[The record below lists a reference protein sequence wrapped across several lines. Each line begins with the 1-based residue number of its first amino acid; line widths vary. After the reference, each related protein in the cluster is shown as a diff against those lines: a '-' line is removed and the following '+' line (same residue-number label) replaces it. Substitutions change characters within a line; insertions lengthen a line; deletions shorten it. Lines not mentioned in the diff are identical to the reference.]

1 MSFWDSLG
9 NLAKFYKDAY
19 SKDTGPNNNIGF
31 GQANDIA
38 TSLPS
43 NPGGWNDAVESA
55 RKKGVDVATVAMSK
69 TIGVPLTYLDKKTD
83 GLSTKVLSMAPK
95 NVRSNYAFVRDVTAQ
110 NASMGMLSAL
120 GMIGGGVLGAIGG
133 FAVGNI
139 PGAVA
144 GFGLGTAAA
153 GKLQREI
160 SQTDLVESINKD
172 LSKSAKFAESAVGQE
187 QYNFGNDVV
196 HSAAAITGY
205 KTIGDNTKGV
215 GAITSGLLNF
225 GFETMVGPDILTAK
239 LGGAAARK
247 SLIAPVV
254 QKRTGLI
261 AGRKVFDKFDARQE
275 AIRAADDIDVLK
287 KTAAGETTKYTP
299 LFEFFKN
306 NDAATIAKRPEFQN
320 EIGAKAASLLSGE
333 SNQTIAT
340 ILRIG
345 RGDKQALEE
354 LTALRADKV
363 MQIERLEGAMKV
375 KEIDGIPTLSHVGI
389 NAKKSAAEVAAM
401 RKQTQWLDDALQLD
415 TRLTD
420 RTVARSARVERY
432 RNDIAKNKIER
443 GLSGKN
449 GIEKGLRTTRETK
462 LGSTI
467 QSLYQNNSLGKLV
480 RFVDRFADDTPHQTI
495 NFNDAI
501 QSTDRMRTNIRS
513 AVKVEAFSAD
523 DALSTYNKFV
533 NARTEAEK
541 FNIVEAHNTQVVQQI
556 AAKYNVSPLI
566 ADEVIEIYNKTNRK
580 MVQNSKSAKE
590 LQQNYMVNPHA
601 PDELI
606 SDPQLITQ
614 LANGSHVI
622 DVMEVDKAFKRFS
635 EKGMSESNILQKGS
649 VGAKFVTD
657 EFLGIWRGL
666 TLARVGYPLNI
677 LRDTTLRMYGD
688 AALFEAYK
696 DFSQETIKT
705 LANSNNTVSKIKDW
719 IAGSVNP
726 KTNIKN
732 IRSNIDERLTT
743 IKVLEKRINGSGY
756 DFNNPPK
763 IVDNDVAIAI
773 AQRDELMAT
782 VNELRRQEAA
792 LIASKGLPTKV
803 VKADTI
809 TISGYTFPA
818 ARSGRLGEISLAKLS
833 GKEDIRRALASSR
846 ELEIANATRGRSGSR
861 SITPAENESL
871 HLQSWEQVLNDKL
884 RYDDVA
890 RQIMSGAS
898 KKEVTDWL
906 KAPENFQ
913 YLDRFGLTTRDSGT
927 VYERVLATV
936 DAFAPSPELQKLVIS
951 DGVDINAL
959 KKLYPDINERP
970 TVLTDLADDMLGTSN
985 AYQMGKDYLK
995 NTVAWMSTAPTS
1007 KLAYAPY
1014 FSVKYQQKLQSMV
1027 AVANANGRV
1036 LSAREMVN
1044 FEKAARDYAM
1054 SQYKNKLNSFHR
1066 DMNYTG
1072 LINYAIAF
1080 FPAVVEQFRAYGRI
1094 AYDHPEFLVKA
1105 AQITTLPDRIGTV
1118 QEDQYGEK
1126 YIEVDMPF
1134 VNMKGRIST
1143 DWLNPINPTGG
1154 AILSAGPVAAFGT
1167 NLAAQK
1173 LHIENRFTER
1183 VLPFGVQ
1190 ANAFQALTPNTVKR
1204 FSQLFSAGV
1213 LGNKGG
1219 QFNKDTNMFLIQRHK
1234 DFIDKYNREPRSSEL
1249 NKMEKGAA
1257 DDALSLSILRFVSST
1272 ILPTQPRYVTP
1283 ITAYADILGK
1293 YRNKY
1298 GIDADE
1304 KFSQDY
1310 PEYFLLSTSLS
1321 DSTSGINADMTA
1333 VELVRKN
1340 SDVVKN
1346 ISSLI
1351 SPDNMTV
1358 LGSIFN
1364 DDNYAFSRAA
1374 QTWLETSN
1382 IPGQAKT
1389 FKNATSALDATR
1401 SNIVSKGWNDWNKLI
1416 TIVTNEMDRAGY
1428 SVAKGYGKA
1437 VLDSYKERYLAGQKN
1452 LNPIWWKE
1460 KTANPTIAMGK
1471 ETDTVAALTIAMN
1484 TPKLWSELAKQ
1495 PRWHTIA
1502 EYMNLRYDV
1511 NAALTQMGTSI
1522 GSQQATGL
1530 RNNVLTMVEE
1540 MKKKDIKFGAF
1551 YERYFSNDTFSYIYE
1566 GE

>member
-1 MSFWDSLG
+1 MSFWDGLG
-9 NLAKFYKDAY
+9 NIAKFYKDAY

-38 TSLPS
+38 TSLPR

-55 RKKGVDVATVAMSK
+55 RKKGVDVATVAMAK
-69 TIGVPLTYLDKKTD
+69 TVGVPVAILDKKTD
-83 GLSTKVLSMAPK
+83 GAFTKILSMAPG
-95 NVRSNYAFVRDVTAQ
+95 NVKSNYAFSRDLTSQ
-110 NASMGMLSAL
+110 NASLGMLSAL
-120 GMIGGGVLGAIGG
+120 GMIGGGVVGAIGG

-153 GKLQREI
+153 GKLQREL
-160 SQTDLVESINKD
+160 SQTDLIESINKD
-172 LSKSAKFAESAVGQE
+172 FSKSAKFAESVVGQE
-187 QYNFGNDVV
+187 QYNFGNDAVQ
-196 HSAAAITGY
+196 SAAAITGW

-225 GFETMVGPDILTAK
+225 VFETTVGPDILTAK

-247 SLIAPVV
+247 SLIAPIA
-254 QKRTGLI
+254 QTRTGLI

-299 LFEFFKN
+299 LFEFYKN
-306 NDAATIAKRPEFQN
+306 NDAATIMKRPEFQN
-320 EIGAKAASLLSGE
+320 EIGAKAASLLAGE
-333 SNQTIAT
+333 NNQTIAA
-340 ILRIG
+340 ILRVG

-389 NAKKSAAEVAAM
+389 NAEKSAAELAAI
-401 RKQTQWLDDALQLD
+401 RKQTQWLDDALQLN

-420 RTVARSARVERY
+420 RTVSRVAFVERY

-443 GLSGKN
+443 GLELGV
-449 GIEKGLRTTRETK
+449 RTARETK
-462 LGSTI
+462 LGGGI
-467 QSLYQNNSLGKLV
+467 QRLYQSNSLGKVV
-480 RFVDRFADDTPHQTI
+480 RIIDRYADDTPHQTV

-501 QSTDRMRTNIRS
+501 QSTDRIRTNIRS
-513 AVKVEAFSAD
+513 AVKVGAFSAD
-523 DALSTYNKFV
+523 DAVEVYNKFV
-533 NARTEAEK
+533 NARTEIEK
-541 FNIVEAHNTQVVQQI
+541 FNIVEAHNTKIVKQI

-566 ADEVIEIYNKTNRK
+566 ADEVIEIYNRTNRK
-580 MVQNSKSAKE
+580 MVQSSKSAKE
-590 LQQNYMVNPHA
+590 LNQNYMVNPHA

-614 LANGSHVI
+614 LANGTHVI
-622 DVMEVDKAFKRFS
+622 DVIEVDKAFKRFAEKEGADS
-635 EKGMSESNILQKGS
+635 ALWEKGA

-688 AALFEAYK
+688 AALFSAYK
-696 DFSQETIKT
+696 EFSQETIKT
-705 LANSNNTVSKIKDW
+705 LANSSNTVSRIKDW
-719 IAGSVNP
+719 IAGAVNP
-726 KTNIKN
+726 KANIKN
-732 IRSNIDERLTT
+732 IRSNIDERLATV
-743 IKVLEKRINGSGY
+743 KLLEKAIKNNGY
-756 DFNNPPK
+756 DLDNPKPLTAS
-763 IVDNDVAIAI
+763 DDVAKAI
-773 AQRDELMAT
+773 ADRDDLMAT
-782 VNELRRQEAA
+782 VNELRRQEAE
-792 LIASKGLPTKV
+792 LVKGLPTKV

-809 TISGYTFPA
+809 TISGYTVPGP
-818 ARSGRLGEISLAKLS
+818 RSGRLAEISLAKLS

-861 SITPAENESL
+861 SITPTENESL

-890 RQIMSGAS
+890 RQIMSGAT

-913 YLDRFGLTTRDSGT
+913 YLDRFGLTTRDAGS

-936 DAFAPSPELQKLVIS
+936 DAFAPSPELQRLVVS
-951 DGVDINAL
+951 DGVNINSL
-959 KKLYPDINERP
+959 KQLYPDINERP
-970 TVLTDLADDMLGTSN
+970 IVLTDLADDMLGTSN
-985 AYQMGKDYLK
+985 AYQMGKGYLK
-995 NTVAWMSTAPTS
+995 EVVAWMSTAPTS

-1014 FSVKYQQKLQSMV
+1014 FSVKYQQKFQNMI
-1027 AVANANGRV
+1027 AVANANGRI
-1036 LSAREMVN
+1036 LSDLELKS

-1066 DMNYTG
+1066 DMNYNG

-1094 AYDHPEFLVKA
+1094 AYDHPEFVVKA
-1105 AQITTLPDRIGTV
+1105 AQITTLPDRISNV
-1118 QEDQYGEK
+1118 QEDQYGSK
-1126 YIEVDMPF
+1126 YLEVDMPF
-1134 VNMKGRIST
+1134 VNLKGRIST
-1143 DWLNPINPTGG
+1143 SWLNPINPTGG
-1154 AILSAGPVAAFGT
+1154 ALLSAGPVAAFGV
-1167 NLAAQK
+1167 NVAAQT
-1173 LHIENRFTER
+1173 LHIENKFTDL

-1190 ANAFQALTPNTVKR
+1190 ANYATALTPNTVKR
-1204 FSQLFSAGV
+1204 ASQLFSAT
-1213 LGNKGG
+1213 LFENKGQ

-1234 DFIDKYNREPRSSEL
+1234 DFIDKYNREPKSSEL
-1249 NKMEKGAA
+1249 NKMEKAAA
-1257 DDALSLSILRFVSST
+1257 DDALSLSVLRFVSST

-1293 YRNKY
+1293 YRNIY
-1298 GIDADE
+1298 GIDADA
-1304 KFSQDY
+1304 KFAQDY

-1321 DSTSGINADMTA
+1321 DSTSGINSDMTS

-1340 SDVVKN
+1340 ADVVKG

-1351 SPDNMTV
+1351 NPDNLTV
-1358 LGSIFN
+1358 LGAIFN

-1374 QTWLETSN
+1374 QTWLEKSN
-1382 IPGQAKT
+1382 IPGQAST

-1401 SNIVSKGWNDWNKLI
+1401 SNIVNRGWSDWNKLI
-1416 TIVTNEMDRAGY
+1416 TVVTNEMNRAGY
-1428 SVAKGYGKA
+1428 NVAKGYGKA
-1437 VLDSYKERYLAGQKN
+1437 VLDNYKERFIESQRES
-1452 LNPIWWKE
+1452 NPIWWKE
-1460 KTANPTIAMGK
+1460 KTANPTIAAGK

-1484 TPKLWSELAKQ
+1484 TPKLWKELAKQ

-1502 EYMNLRYDV
+1502 EYLNLRYDV
-1511 NAALTQMGTSI
+1511 NAVLTQMGTSI

-1530 RNNVLTMVEE
+1530 RNNVLEIVEE

-1551 YERYFSNDTFSYIYE
+1551 YERYFSNDTFSYVYE